1 MPGKWELPSAA
12 RHGDSAHPS
21 SDLFV
26 KEVTMAN
33 KSLFASLRSRLVKA
47 DTRNEAGGQAYTL
60 EPKHALADTAK
71 GPAVWAAIARKMGGA
86 SVAHEPQHA
95 SAPRRH
101 RPGCNREMVDYVA
114 ARLANQDEIRRSR
127 QFPYQYP
134 SRWCQ
139 SAVRWSTATLCP
151 SHPSMPRHGSV
162 ALARPISGL
171 SLDCPQNGQA
181 AS

>member
-1 MPGKWELPSAA
+1 
-12 RHGDSAHPS
+12 
-21 SDLFV
+21 
-26 KEVTMAN
+26 MAN
-33 KSLFASLRSRLVKA
+33 KSLFASLKSRLVRA
-47 DTRNEAGGQAYTL
+47 DTVNEAGGQAYTL

-71 GPAVWAAIARKMGGA
+71 GPAVWAAIARKMGA
-86 SVAHEPQHA
+86 QALRMNLNTLV
-95 SAPRRH
+95 RH
-101 RPGCNREMVDYVA
+101 GVIGPENREMVDYVA
-114 ARLANQDEIRRSR
+114 ARLADQDEIRRSR

-162 ALARPISGL
+162 VLARPISWP
-171 SLDCPQNGQA
+171 SPDCPQNGQA